1 MNNKYFKSYRE
12 AWEFVHKFATGGYD
26 HDKQA
31 EACEAFR
38 MMNEAAQLADEAAA
52 KENWELN
59 PLRHLDGE

>member
-1 MNNKYFKSYRE
+1 MNNKYFKSYKE

-38 MMNEAAQLADEAAA
+38 MMNEAAQLADETAA
-52 KENWELN
+52 KEN
-59 PLRHLDGE
+59 